1 MTLLFFV
8 VTPCPRHLNGGW
20 EDRVVLCE
28 SQEVRRTL
36 LACWERNWRR
46 GGGGGEW
53 HTTKYHGETREVES
67 LEPVGGEE
75 NNQII
80 IMKRCHNS
88 CHTTNQLTLMN
99 HKK

>member
-1 MTLLFFV
+1 MKAKKSGEHYWLAGN
-8 VTPCPRHLNGGW
+8 VT
-20 EDRVVLCE
+20 
-28 SQEVRRTL
+28 
-36 LACWERNWRR
+36 
-46 GGGGGEW
+46 GGGGGGRRGGEW
-53 HTTKYHGETREVES
+53 NTTKYHGETREVES

-80 IMKRCHNS
+80 IMKRCHTS